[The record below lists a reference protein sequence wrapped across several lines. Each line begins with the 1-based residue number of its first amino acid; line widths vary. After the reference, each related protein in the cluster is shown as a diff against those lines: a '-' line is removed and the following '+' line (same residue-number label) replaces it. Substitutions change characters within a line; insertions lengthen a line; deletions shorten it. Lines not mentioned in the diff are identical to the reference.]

1 MSDVNDVTMV
11 GLCGSLRRGSFNREL
26 LRVAQ
31 EVAPPGVSL
40 VVAEIGEIPPYDDDV
55 RAAGYPPSVHALREA
70 VRAADAVLFSTPE
83 YNYSVPGVLKN
94 ALDWA
99 SRPPDQP
106 FAGKAA
112 AVMGTSIGSFGASRA
127 QYHLRQIGVYMD
139 LHFINKPEVIIPLAR
154 EKFDAEGKLTFEP
167 ARELIRQQLVA
178 LRAWALQL
186 RK

>member
-1 MSDVNDVTMV
+1 MSEFTIL
-11 GLCGSLRRGSFNREL
+11 GLCGSLRRGSHNREL

-31 EVAPPGVSL
+31 EVAPEGVTIE
-40 VVAEIGEIPPYDDDV
+40 VADISAIPPYDDDV
-55 RAAGYPPSVHALREA
+55 RASGYPAPVQTLRQA
-70 VRAADAVLFSTPE
+70 IKAADALLFATPE

-106 FAGKAA
+106 FQGKAA
-112 AVMGTSIGSFGASRA
+112 AMMSTSIGFFGGARA

-139 LHFINKPEVIIPLAR
+139 LHFINKPEVILPMAR
-154 EKFDAEGKLTFEP
+154 ERFDAQGKLTFEP
-167 ARELIRQQLVA
+167 GRELIRQLVPA